1 MKSAREMYRSLNY
14 QTAYRRQFGEPP
26 KAEEDF
32 IVMKQKKFRD
42 LEISKFFE
50 QLLIIYIEKWLKI
63 NDND

>member
-1 MKSAREMYRSLNY
+1 MYRSLNY

-42 LEISKFFE
+42 LDISKFFE
-50 QLLIIYIEKWLKI
+50 QLSIIYIEKWLKI